1 MRTYPRYRVA
11 AAHMAPVFLDLEA
24 TVDKTCSVIREAAE
38 NGAQLVV
45 FPETY
50 LPAFPVWCSLQA
62 PIYSHEFFR
71 TLAANSAR
79 VDGPEAGG
87 RRRGSAAERD
97 LRFPRF

>member
-45 FPETY
+45 FPET
-50 LPAFPVWCSLQA
+50 
-62 PIYSHEFFR
+62 
-71 TLAANSAR
+71 
-79 VDGPEAGG
+79 
-87 RRRGSAAERD
+87 
-97 LRFPRF
+97 